1 LSFRHLLVK
10 ISGFNHQ
17 GVDIS
22 SGWSVSLHN
31 FQESSH
37 DWEIELSLFLSDA
50 VRCKVTES
58 RVEGLLVELLVP
70 LVELLVLVV
79 ELLGKLLV
87 LLVRTSN
94 GSSKALLVLA
104 VEISV
109 SLGSQ
114 WILAVSEFKQRH
126 WLIRDFKSI
135 TTIPWRIVE
144 LGSCAGSRCQEKCC
158 CELKNKNVYENMISI
173 KSDFKIINFLG
184 ITV

>member
-1 LSFRHLLVK
+1 MLMMAMMIMMMMMMLMVM
-10 ISGFNHQ
+10 
-17 GVDIS
+17 
-22 SGWSVSLHN
+22 
-31 FQESSH
+31 
-37 DWEIELSLFLSDA
+37 
-50 VRCKVTES
+50 
-58 RVEGLLVELLVP
+58 VP

-114 WILAVSEFKQRH
+114 RILAVSEFKQRH

-158 CELKNKNVYENMISI
+158 CERSHVDLSMKLEQKL
-173 KSDFKIINFLG
+173 FPC
-184 ITV
+184 

>member
-1 LSFRHLLVK
+1 MPKFAKFPQKILSFRHLLVK

-37 DWEIELSLFLSDA
+37 DWEIELSLFLSDT

-58 RVEGLLVELLVP
+58 SVEGLLVKLLVP
-70 LVELLVLVV
+70 
-79 ELLGKLLV
+79 
-87 LLVRTSN
+87 TSN
-94 GSSKALLVLA
+94 GSSEALLVLA

-109 SLGSQ
+109 GLGSQ

-158 CELKNKNVYENMISI
+158 CERSHVDLSMKLE
-173 KSDFKIINFLG
+173 
-184 ITV
+184 